1 MTTIT
6 LFLIVSLFFA
16 GFTLLVG
23 VVCGL
28 WLAQART
35 PARSAKSKNPV
46 TPAADTA
53 GLERAR
59 ILSASL
65 VQMAQQL
72 ACEIDVHSSKV
83 ESISADLCG
92 VDLSRPEG
100 RAVLTGAPDRLL
112 AANLLLQEQLATAK
126 QQIESQAAELRLRES
141 EARTDSLTKL
151 GNRRAFEEELSQQLA
166 LWNRKQIP
174 VSLLL
179 LDVDNFKTLNDSFGH
194 QFGDLVL
201 QQLAQIIIAQLRE
214 MDLSFRYGGEEFA
227 VILPATDL
235 ADATNVAERIRG
247 AVASAEV
254 VGQGKQKKVT
264 VTGGVAAAVQSD
276 QPENLVSR
284 ADAALYRG
292 KRTGKNRIQQHTGRK
307 LEAHSCSK
315 SAQPCPQSA
324 TPVAPCPAPVATLN
338 RELTRLVCE
347 SRRSNGSLMLAAV
360 RISARGSRAS
370 SREFAHELLMRAI
383 ERTGE
388 YLPASTVVPLS
399 AVEFVILYPNFSQNF
414 ALDDLTKILHTIA
427 RDCYPA
433 QVEHHACEL
442 LPLETA
448 EALLLRTRE
457 GLLAAS
463 TPHN

>member
-35 PARSAKSKNPV
+35 PARSVKTKNPEV
-46 TPAADTA
+46 PAVDSA

-65 VQMAQQL
+65 VKMAQQL

-112 AANLLLQEQLATAK
+112 AANLLLQDQLATAK

-151 GNRRAFEEELSQQLA
+151 GNRRAFEEELGQQLA

-179 LDVDNFKTLNDSFGH
+179 LDVDNFKMLNDSLGH
-194 QFGDLVL
+194 QFGDIVL

-235 ADATNVAERIRG
+235 VDATSVAERIRG
-247 AVASAEV
+247 AVASAKV
-254 VGQGKQKKVT
+254 VGQGKQKQVT
-264 VTGGVAAAVQSD
+264 VTGGVAAALQSD
-276 QPENLVSR
+276 QPEQLISR

-292 KRTGKNRIQQHTGRK
+292 KRTGKNRIHQHTGRQI
-307 LEAHSCSK
+307 EAQSCAK
-315 SAQPCPQSA
+315 NAKQCPPSA
-324 TPVAPCPAPVATLN
+324 TSVAQCPTPVATLN

-347 SRRSNGSLMLAAV
+347 SRRLNHPLTLAAV

-370 SREFAHELLMRAI
+370 SREIAPELFMRAI
-383 ERTGE
+383 ERAGE

-399 AVEFVILYPNFSQNF
+399 TVEFVILHPNLSLTF
-414 ALDDLTKILHTIA
+414 ALDELTETLHKIA
-427 RDCYPA
+427 RDCHPA

-457 GLLAAS
+457 GLLAA
-463 TPHN
+463 TPAPN